1 MQTMYLDISVPR
13 IAITKLLGRVWPG
26 AYFSVLSPLH
36 LVDIPDPPLADPT
49 WVRVNN
55 RLCGICGSDLHQLF
69 VDAGLDVAPTALPA
83 HKRIYLGH
91 EMVGD
96 VVEIGTA
103 VSTLK
108 PGDRVVRWGR
118 ADDCLSRGLTE
129 LCPPCQK
136 GHRVLCQHASEPKAH
151 ALIGGGFSSSFIT
164 PAASLV
170 RVPPQLSDEAAIFTE
185 PCAVAIHAAARHPPN
200 PGDKV
205 LVLGCGT
212 IGFLLIQA
220 ILALQPDCEITAVA
234 QFAWQAKM
242 ARGFGAHNSILTGAD
257 DYTTISDLTGAK
269 LYNGRGSNRMLIG
282 GFDLIF
288 DVVGNPATLNHSMRW
303 ARAGGTVV
311 LVGVH
316 LHRMKLDVT
325 PIWYQEV
332 DLIGAVGHDV
342 IHWHGQQIST
352 FDLAIQWMLDGTFNL
367 NGMLTHCYPLAAYRA
382 AFGMALD
389 KHDGRSV
396 KVAFEFE

>member
-13 IAITKLLGRVWPG
+13 IAITKVLGRVWSG
-26 AYFSVLSPLH
+26 AYFSTVSPLH
-36 LVDIPDPPLADPT
+36 LVDFPDPPLPDPT
-49 WVRVNN
+49 WVRVKN

-91 EMVGD
+91 EMVGE
-96 VVEIGTA
+96 VVAVGTA
-103 VSTLK
+103 VSNLK
-108 PGDRVVRWGR
+108 PGERVVRWGR
-118 ADDCLSRGLTE
+118 ADDCLSHGLPN
-129 LCPPCQK
+129 LCASCQK
-136 GHRVLCQHASEPKAH
+136 GHRGLCQHASEPKRH
-151 ALIGGGFSSSFIT
+151 TPIGGGFSSSFIT

-170 RVPPQLSDEAAIFTE
+170 VVPPQLSDEAAIFTE
-185 PCAVAIHAAARHPPN
+185 PCAVAIHAAYRRPAK

-220 ILALQPDCEITAVA
+220 ILALQPDCEVTAVA
-234 QFAWQAKM
+234 QFPWQAEM
-242 ARGFGAHNSILTGAD
+242 ARGFGADNTILTNID
-257 DYTTISDLTGAK
+257 DYATISELTGAK
-269 LYNGRGSNRMLIG
+269 LYIGRGDNRMLIG

-288 DVVGNPATLNHSMRW
+288 DVVGNPTTLNNSMRW
-303 ARAGGTVV
+303 ARAGGTVI

-332 DLIGAVGHDV
+332 DLLGAVGHDIV
-342 IHWHGQQIST
+342 PWRGQQIST
-352 FDLAIQWMLDGTFNL
+352 FDLAIQWMLDGTFDL
-367 NGMLTHCYPLAAYRA
+367 NGMLTHCYPLAAYKE
-382 AFGMALD
+382 AFRMALD
-389 KHDGRSV
+389 KRNGRSV
-396 KVAFEFE
+396 KVAFEFG